1 MATVRIKKRP
11 PRESVTRHGQWG
23 CPLTKNRSP
32 WCHRLCHPKN
42 GIGVCG
48 RIAPHALRGR
58 TDLAIQAYKERLKA
72 AS

>member
-1 MATVRIKKRP
+1 MATIHIRKRP
-11 PRESVTRHGQWG
+11 RRQSVTRQGQWG

-32 WCHRLCHPKN
+32 WCHRLCQPAK

-48 RIAPHALRGR
+48 RIAPHAIRGR
-58 TDLAIQAYKERLKA
+58 TDLAIQAYKERLQA